1 LFLRRF
7 RDDIRTIDNS
17 KMQLVD
23 ESRMKNYMDAVK
35 AERKNLADNVSQEE
49 ILELMGITA
58 EGVPTLAGLMTFS
71 KYPQTYFPQLCI
83 TAVALPGT
91 EMGTVGDGGER
102 QAETH
107 FAGKTK
113 EFKTEICESIAI
125 DKSVNSHKK
134 MGGLEHL

>member
-1 LFLRRF
+1 MFLRRF

-58 EGVPTLAGLMTFS
+58 EGVPTLA
-71 KYPQTYFPQLCI
+71 
-83 TAVALPGT
+83 AL
-91 EMGTVGDGGER
+91 
-102 QAETH
+102 H
-107 FAGKTK
+107 
-113 EFKTEICESIAI
+113 
-125 DKSVNSHKK
+125 
-134 MGGLEHL
+134 HLQQSPSPFREGPPL

>member
-1 LFLRRF
+1 MFLRRF

-113 EFKTEICESIAI
+113 EFKTEICENIAI